1 MGWIL
6 LATAGQFINAIVA
19 ILDKYIVSDE
29 KVLPRPFVYAFYSC
43 IATGFWGVIFV
54 LGFVPALRELGMPAL
69 SNVQMPTIQVA
80 GMAFLAA
87 YTFFMALVSMYDAL
101 KDADASDVMPAIG
114 AIAAI
119 SSFGMAYVFLGT
131 GLTSNFVWGVLLLS
145 SGTFLLSKVRF
156 TRHIILDVFHSG
168 LFFAFHYVAMKG
180 LFLETSFDDGF
191 FWSRIAFVLFALTLL
206 LVPTYYDK
214 IVNQTRSTTKKTGF
228 IVLFTKVLAGVAA
241 FLLLKATDLGDV
253 TVVQALDGLKF
264 VFIILLG
271 LIIGRFI
278 PHTAGEN
285 EFDFKT
291 VIRKSLYIA
300 IIFIGFVILFT

>member
-1 MGWIL
+1 
-6 LATAGQFINAIVA
+6 
-19 ILDKYIVSDE
+19 
-29 KVLPRPFVYAFYSC
+29 
-43 IATGFWGVIFV
+43 
-54 LGFVPALRELGMPAL
+54 
-69 SNVQMPTIQVA
+69 
-80 GMAFLAA
+80 
-87 YTFFMALVSMYDAL
+87 
-101 KDADASDVMPAIG
+101 
-114 AIAAI
+114 
-119 SSFGMAYVFLGT
+119 
-131 GLTSNFVWGVLLLS
+131 
-145 SGTFLLSKVRF
+145 
-156 TRHIILDVFHSG
+156 
-168 LFFAFHYVAMKG
+168 VAMKG